1 MPTKT
6 KSASKKYT
14 IIAEINGIKI
24 TKKTDDIKK
33 TLLSLKPEI
42 LYLGLYLTVKKGK
55 DVISRN
61 LNLVQ
66 TKRLFANEEIM
77 DIFIMNLMLPK

>member
-1 MPTKT
+1 MQKTKT
-6 KSASKKYT
+6 KKYT
-14 IIAEINGIKI
+14 IIAEINGVKI
-24 TKKTDDIKK
+24 TKRTDDIKK

-42 LYLGLYLTVKKGK
+42 LYLGLNLTIKKGK

-66 TKRLFANEEIM
+66 SKRLFMGEDVM
-77 DIFIMNLMLPK
+77 DIFIMNLML

>member
-1 MPTKT
+1 MQKT
-6 KSASKKYT
+6 KSKKYT
-14 IIAEINGIKI
+14 IIAEINGTKI
-24 TKKTDDIKK
+24 TKKTDDIKA

-61 LNLVQ
+61 LNLIQ
-66 TKRLFANEEIM
+66 TKRLFATEEMM
-77 DIFIMNLMLPK
+77 DIFIMNLMLPE